1 MKIVRK
7 PLKDVRVGDV
17 LIDSDARLTT
27 VTGETVEETPSQLFE
42 LEILNDDGQKM
53 KVRADSGHAW
63 PLDPGAYGSTPPE
76 AEGETEASTG
86 DIARW
91 VANDD
96 GQKMKVRADSGHAW
110 PLDPGAYGSTPPE
123 AEGETEASTGDIARW
138 VARGWQPQLS
148 PVLTDGTVM
157 HWIVRRA
164 LLLPDSVARD
174 TKVKCVR
181 VDSPTH
187 SFMLADNSDLRNRS
201 DVNSLEARS
210 DSIDDGN
217 DGLDG
222 VIHSKMVDV
231 PVDKDL
237 DGGDSV
243 LSLDDLA
250 GMDLDDAPGVMHVD
264 REAFDLIT
272 KHGMPTHNC
281 GGPLTLDTLIKTPEG
296 SVTMGS
302 VAVGDKVLN
311 PIGEEAEVLWKSPL
325 MLPEALLRLSIG
337 PVEDPGVQS
346 WSMSDL
352 IYAEMQH
359 EIFGVGVVPSIVDF
373 IKSGAAGGVDL
384 SKMRGPI
391 SDGDFVVVGNV
402 DGNSKAF
409 LSDETSLIVVG
420 DRESVSSDTNTIEGS
435 IDIEAGSNVVGSS
448 SDALVASVSDDSG
461 VYGGELAMDEAF
473 FTSDL
478 PDDGGNLKA
487 HGTDDLSGST
497 DGDSDPSYTVK
508 CDSSHLWTVYDKT
521 MGVVRV
527 VSMNEMFRSGLDN
540 WLIPLING
548 GWGEILKAD
557 VTDPEPVQCKTM
569 GVVRVVSMNEMF
581 RSGLDNWLIPLING
595 GWGEILKAD
604 VTDPEPVQCILVD
617 DTSHDYQLGNGVIT
631 HNTGGGKSVLQ
642 RWGEILKADVTDPEP
657 VQCILVDDTS
667 HDYQLGNGVITH
679 NTGGGKSV
687 LQRNVVF
694 HVIAHARQIKFFG
707 IDLKKVE
714 LSAYRP
720 YSPVLYIATTLE
732 DAVQVLTTA
741 QDLMMSRYAEME
753 ENHVN
758 NFLDLDSPGSALLV
772 MVDEA
777 GELLDCSAPAKALG
791 GGTLVKT
798 LEDGEIPLRE
808 VEAGRH
814 HVLGSDLQWHEVV
827 RKYEPESQDHYK
839 VTTVRAS
846 DGVRESFVAGSE
858 HLWRVWVPVELRG
871 DLLRIT
877 SAAAGESV
885 EDHED
890 GSVSAVLSTRKLKA
904 LKLWRVW
911 VPVELRGDLL
921 RITSAA
927 AGESVEDHEDGS
939 VSAVLSTRKLKA
951 LKDAMPDDRWGEVRL
966 RRALES

>member
-91 VANDD
+91 VA
-96 GQKMKVRADSGHAW
+96 
-110 PLDPGAYGSTPPE
+110 
-123 AEGETEASTGDIARW
+123 
-138 VARGWQPQLS
+138 RGWQPQLS

-164 LLLPDSVARD
+164 LLLPNSVARD

-187 SFMLADNSDLRNRS
+187 SFMLADDSDLRNGS
-201 DVNSLEARS
+201 DGNPLEAGS

-217 DGLDG
+217 DDLDV
-222 VIHSKMVDV
+222 VIHSKMVDG
-231 PVDKDL
+231 PVKDL

-250 GMDLDDAPGVMHVD
+250 GMNLDDAPGVMHVD

-325 MLPEALLRLSIG
+325 MLPEALLRLSIS

-346 WSMSDL
+346 WSMNDL
-352 IYAEMQH
+352 IYAEMMH
-359 EIFGVGVVPSIVDF
+359 GIFGVGVVPSIVDS
-373 IKSGAAGGVDL
+373 IKSGAVGGVNL
-384 SKMRGPI
+384 SKMRDSI
-391 SDGDFVVVGNV
+391 NDGGFAVIGNV
-402 DGNSKAF
+402 DDSDKAF
-409 LSDETSLIVVG
+409 LSDETSLIIVG
-420 DRESVSSDTNTIEGS
+420 NKKSASSDTNAES
-435 IDIEAGSNVVGSS
+435 DVVGSS
-448 SDALVASVSDDSG
+448 SNASVAADGDDSG
-461 VYGGELAMDEAF
+461 VYGGELVMDEAF
-473 FTSDL
+473 FTSGL
-478 PDDGGNLKA
+478 PDDGEA
-487 HGTDDLSGST
+487 HGTDDLSGLT

-527 VSMNEMFRSGLDN
+527 VSMNEMFRSGLAN
-540 WLIPLING
+540 WLIPLVGG

-557 VTDPEPVQCKTM
+557 VID
-569 GVVRVVSMNEMF
+569 S
-581 RSGLDNWLIPLING
+581 
-595 GWGEILKAD
+595 
-604 VTDPEPVQCILVD
+604 
-617 DTSHDYQLGNGVIT
+617 
-631 HNTGGGKSVLQ
+631 
-642 RWGEILKADVTDPEP
+642 EP

-808 VEAGRH
+808 VEAERH

-839 VTTVRAS
+839 VTTVRTS
-846 DGVRESFVAGSE
+846 DGGRESFVAGSE

-885 EDHED
+885 EDH
-890 GSVSAVLSTRKLKA
+890 A
-904 LKLWRVW
+904 
-911 VPVELRGDLL
+911 
-921 RITSAA
+921 
-927 AGESVEDHEDGS
+927 DGS

-951 LKDAMPDDRWGEVRL
+951 LKDAMPDDRWSEVRL
-966 RRALES
+966 RRALKS

>member
-91 VANDD
+91 VA
-96 GQKMKVRADSGHAW
+96 
-110 PLDPGAYGSTPPE
+110 
-123 AEGETEASTGDIARW
+123 
-138 VARGWQPQLS
+138 RGWQPQLS

-164 LLLPDSVARD
+164 LLLPNSVARD

-187 SFMLADNSDLRNRS
+187 SFMLADDSDLRNGS
-201 DVNSLEARS
+201 DGNPLEAGS

-217 DGLDG
+217 DDLDV
-222 VIHSKMVDV
+222 VIHSKMVDG
-231 PVDKDL
+231 PVKDL

-346 WSMSDL
+346 WSMNDL

-359 EIFGVGVVPSIVDF
+359 GIFGVGVVPSIVDS
-373 IKSGAAGGVDL
+373 IKSDAVGEVDL
-384 SKMRGPI
+384 SKMRDPI
-391 SDGDFVVVGNV
+391 SDGGFAVIGNV
-402 DGNSKAF
+402 DDSDKAF
-409 LSDETSLIVVG
+409 LSDETSLIIVG
-420 DRESVSSDTNTIEGS
+420 NKKSASSDKNTES
-435 IDIEAGSNVVGSS
+435 DVVGSS
-448 SDALVASVSDDSG
+448 SNASVAADGDDSG

-473 FTSDL
+473 FTSGL
-478 PDDGGNLKA
+478 PDDGEA
-487 HGTDDLSGST
+487 HESDDLSGLT

-540 WLIPLING
+540 WLIPLVGG

-557 VTDPEPVQCKTM
+557 VID
-569 GVVRVVSMNEMF
+569 S
-581 RSGLDNWLIPLING
+581 
-595 GWGEILKAD
+595 
-604 VTDPEPVQCILVD
+604 
-617 DTSHDYQLGNGVIT
+617 
-631 HNTGGGKSVLQ
+631 
-642 RWGEILKADVTDPEP
+642 EP

-791 GGTLVKT
+791 GDTLVKT

-808 VEAGRH
+808 VEAERH

-839 VTTVRAS
+839 VTTVRTS
-846 DGVRESFVAGSE
+846 DGGRESFVAGSE

-885 EDHED
+885 EDH
-890 GSVSAVLSTRKLKA
+890 A
-904 LKLWRVW
+904 
-911 VPVELRGDLL
+911 
-921 RITSAA
+921 
-927 AGESVEDHEDGS
+927 DGS

-951 LKDAMPDDRWGEVRL
+951 LKDAMPDDRWSEVRL

>member
-91 VANDD
+91 VA
-96 GQKMKVRADSGHAW
+96 
-110 PLDPGAYGSTPPE
+110 
-123 AEGETEASTGDIARW
+123 
-138 VARGWQPQLS
+138 RGWQPQLS

-164 LLLPDSVARD
+164 LLLPESVARD

-187 SFMLADNSDLRNRS
+187 SFMLADDSDLRNGS
-201 DVNSLEARS
+201 DGNPLETGS

-217 DGLDG
+217 DDLDV
-222 VIHSKMVDV
+222 VIHSKMVDG
-231 PVDKDL
+231 PVKDL

-325 MLPEALLRLSIG
+325 MLPEALLMLSIG
-337 PVEDPGVQS
+337 PVEDPGIQS

-352 IYAEMQH
+352 IYAEMMH
-359 EIFGVGVVPSIVDF
+359 GIFGVGVVPSIVDS
-373 IKSGAAGGVDL
+373 IKSGAVGGVDL
-384 SKMRGPI
+384 SKMRDSI
-391 SDGDFVVVGNV
+391 SDGGFAVIGNV
-402 DGNSKAF
+402 DDSDKAF
-409 LSDETSLIVVG
+409 LSDETSLIIVG
-420 DRESVSSDTNTIEGS
+420 NKKSASSDTNAES
-435 IDIEAGSNVVGSS
+435 DVVGSS
-448 SDALVASVSDDSG
+448 SNASVAADGDDSE
-461 VYGGELAMDEAF
+461 VYGGELVMDEAF
-473 FTSDL
+473 FTSGL
-478 PDDGGNLKA
+478 PDDGEA
-487 HGTDDLSGST
+487 HGTDDLSGLT

-521 MGVVRV
+521 MGVIRV

-540 WLIPLING
+540 WLIPLVGG

-557 VTDPEPVQCKTM
+557 VID
-569 GVVRVVSMNEMF
+569 S
-581 RSGLDNWLIPLING
+581 
-595 GWGEILKAD
+595 
-604 VTDPEPVQCILVD
+604 EPVQCILVD
-617 DTSHDYQLGNGVIT
+617 D
-631 HNTGGGKSVLQ
+631 
-642 RWGEILKADVTDPEP
+642 A
-657 VQCILVDDTS
+657 S

-777 GELLDCSAPAKALG
+777 GELLDCSSPAKALG
-791 GGTLVKT
+791 GDTPVKT

-814 HVLGSDLQWHEVV
+814 HVLGADLQWHEVV

-885 EDHED
+885 EDH
-890 GSVSAVLSTRKLKA
+890 A
-904 LKLWRVW
+904 
-911 VPVELRGDLL
+911 
-921 RITSAA
+921 
-927 AGESVEDHEDGS
+927 DGS

-951 LKDAMPDDRWGEVRL
+951 LKDAMPDDRWSEVRL

>member
-91 VANDD
+91 VA
-96 GQKMKVRADSGHAW
+96 
-110 PLDPGAYGSTPPE
+110 
-123 AEGETEASTGDIARW
+123 
-138 VARGWQPQLS
+138 RGWQPQLS

-164 LLLPDSVARD
+164 LLLPESVARD

-187 SFMLADNSDLRNRS
+187 SFMLADDSDLGNGS
-201 DVNSLEARS
+201 DGNPLETES

-217 DGLDG
+217 DDLDV
-222 VIHSKMVDV
+222 VIHSKMVDG
-231 PVDKDL
+231 PVKDL

-296 SVTMGS
+296 SITMGS

-346 WSMSDL
+346 WSMNDL
-352 IYAEMQH
+352 IYAEMMH
-359 EIFGVGVVPSIVDF
+359 GIFGVGVVPSIVDS
-373 IKSGAAGGVDL
+373 IKSGAVGGVDL
-384 SKMRGPI
+384 SRMGDPI
-391 SDGDFVVVGNV
+391 SDGGFAVIGNV
-402 DGNSKAF
+402 DDSDKAF
-409 LSDETSLIVVG
+409 LSDETSLIIVG
-420 DRESVSSDTNTIEGS
+420 NKKSASSDTNTES
-435 IDIEAGSNVVGSS
+435 DVVGSS
-448 SDALVASVSDDSG
+448 SNASVAADGDDSG
-461 VYGGELAMDEAF
+461 VYGGELVMDEAF
-473 FTSDL
+473 FTSGL
-478 PDDGGNLKA
+478 PDDGEA
-487 HGTDDLSGST
+487 HGSDDLSGLT

-540 WLIPLING
+540 WLIPLVGG

-557 VTDPEPVQCKTM
+557 VID
-569 GVVRVVSMNEMF
+569 S
-581 RSGLDNWLIPLING
+581 
-595 GWGEILKAD
+595 
-604 VTDPEPVQCILVD
+604 
-617 DTSHDYQLGNGVIT
+617 
-631 HNTGGGKSVLQ
+631 
-642 RWGEILKADVTDPEP
+642 EP

-808 VEAGRH
+808 VEAERH

-839 VTTVRAS
+839 VTTVRTS
-846 DGVRESFVAGSE
+846 DGGRESFVAGSE

-885 EDHED
+885 EDH
-890 GSVSAVLSTRKLKA
+890 A
-904 LKLWRVW
+904 
-911 VPVELRGDLL
+911 
-921 RITSAA
+921 
-927 AGESVEDHEDGS
+927 DGS

-951 LKDAMPDDRWGEVRL
+951 LKDAMPDDRWSEVRL

>member
-91 VANDD
+91 VA
-96 GQKMKVRADSGHAW
+96 
-110 PLDPGAYGSTPPE
+110 
-123 AEGETEASTGDIARW
+123 
-138 VARGWQPQLS
+138 RGWQPHLS

-164 LLLPDSVARD
+164 LLLPESVARD

-187 SFMLADNSDLRNRS
+187 SFMLADDSDLRNGS
-201 DVNSLEARS
+201 DVNSLEAGS

-296 SVTMGS
+296 SITMGS

-346 WSMSDL
+346 WSMNDL
-352 IYAEMQH
+352 IYAEMMH
-359 EIFGVGVVPSIVDF
+359 GIFGVGVVPSIVDS
-373 IKSGAAGGVDL
+373 IKSGAVGGVDL
-384 SKMRGPI
+384 PRMRDPI
-391 SDGDFVVVGNV
+391 SDGGFAVIGNV
-402 DGNSKAF
+402 DDSDKAF
-409 LSDETSLIVVG
+409 LSDETSLIIVG
-420 DRESVSSDTNTIEGS
+420 NKKSASSDTNIIEGS
-435 IDIEAGSNVVGSS
+435 IDIEAGSNVVGPSS
-448 SDALVASVSDDSG
+448 NALVASGSDDSG

-473 FTSDL
+473 FTSGL
-478 PDDGGNLKA
+478 PDDGEA
-487 HGTDDLSGST
+487 HGSDDLSGLT

-540 WLIPLING
+540 WLIPLVGG

-557 VTDPEPVQCKTM
+557 VID
-569 GVVRVVSMNEMF
+569 S
-581 RSGLDNWLIPLING
+581 
-595 GWGEILKAD
+595 
-604 VTDPEPVQCILVD
+604 
-617 DTSHDYQLGNGVIT
+617 
-631 HNTGGGKSVLQ
+631 
-642 RWGEILKADVTDPEP
+642 EP

-808 VEAGRH
+808 VEAERH

-839 VTTVRAS
+839 VTTVRTS
-846 DGVRESFVAGSE
+846 DGGRESFVAGSE

-885 EDHED
+885 EDH
-890 GSVSAVLSTRKLKA
+890 A
-904 LKLWRVW
+904 
-911 VPVELRGDLL
+911 
-921 RITSAA
+921 
-927 AGESVEDHEDGS
+927 DGS

-951 LKDAMPDDRWGEVRL
+951 LKDAMPDDRWSEIRL

>member
-91 VANDD
+91 VA
-96 GQKMKVRADSGHAW
+96 
-110 PLDPGAYGSTPPE
+110 
-123 AEGETEASTGDIARW
+123 
-138 VARGWQPQLS
+138 RGWQPQLS

-164 LLLPDSVARD
+164 LLLPESVARD

-187 SFMLADNSDLRNRS
+187 SFMLADNSDLGNGS
-201 DVNSLEARS
+201 DVNSLEAGS

-217 DGLDG
+217 DDLDV
-222 VIHSKMVDV
+222 VIHSKMVDG
-231 PVDKDL
+231 PVKDL
-237 DGGDSV
+237 DGGDAV

-296 SVTMGS
+296 SITMGS

-352 IYAEMQH
+352 IYAEMMH
-359 EIFGVGVVPSIVDF
+359 GIFGVGVVPSIVDS
-373 IKSGAAGGVDL
+373 IKSGAVGGVDL
-384 SKMRGPI
+384 SKMRDSI
-391 SDGDFVVVGNV
+391 SDGGFAVIGNV
-402 DGNSKAF
+402 DDSDKAF
-409 LSDETSLIVVG
+409 LSDETSLIIVG
-420 DRESVSSDTNTIEGS
+420 NKKSASSDTNAES
-435 IDIEAGSNVVGSS
+435 DVVGSS
-448 SDALVASVSDDSG
+448 SNASVAADGDDSE
-461 VYGGELAMDEAF
+461 VYGGELVMDEAF
-473 FTSDL
+473 FTSGL
-478 PDDGGNLKA
+478 PDDGEA
-487 HGTDDLSGST
+487 HGTDDLSGLT

-540 WLIPLING
+540 WLIPLVGG

-557 VTDPEPVQCKTM
+557 VID
-569 GVVRVVSMNEMF
+569 S
-581 RSGLDNWLIPLING
+581 
-595 GWGEILKAD
+595 
-604 VTDPEPVQCILVD
+604 
-617 DTSHDYQLGNGVIT
+617 
-631 HNTGGGKSVLQ
+631 
-642 RWGEILKADVTDPEP
+642 EP

-777 GELLDCSAPAKALG
+777 GELLDCSSPAKALG
-791 GGTLVKT
+791 GDTPVKT
-798 LEDGEIPLRE
+798 LEDGEIPLRK

-814 HVLGSDLQWHEVV
+814 HVLGADLQWHEVV

-885 EDHED
+885 EDH
-890 GSVSAVLSTRKLKA
+890 A
-904 LKLWRVW
+904 
-911 VPVELRGDLL
+911 
-921 RITSAA
+921 
-927 AGESVEDHEDGS
+927 DGS

-951 LKDAMPDDRWGEVRL
+951 LKDAMPDDRWSEVRL

>member
-42 LEILNDDGQKM
+42 LEILND
-53 KVRADSGHAW
+53 A
-63 PLDPGAYGSTPPE
+63 
-76 AEGETEASTG
+76 
-86 DIARW
+86 
-91 VANDD
+91 

-164 LLLPDSVARD
+164 LLLPESVARD

-187 SFMLADNSDLRNRS
+187 SFMLADDSDLRNGS
-201 DVNSLEARS
+201 DGNPLEAGS

-217 DGLDG
+217 DDLDG

-346 WSMSDL
+346 WSMNDL

-359 EIFGVGVVPSIVDF
+359 GIFGVGVAPSIVDS
-373 IKSGAAGGVDL
+373 IKSGVADGVDL
-384 SKMRGPI
+384 SKPRDPI
-391 SDGDFVVVGNV
+391 SDGGFAVIGNV
-402 DGNSKAF
+402 DDSDKAF
-409 LSDETSLIVVG
+409 LSDETSLIIVG
-420 DRESVSSDTNTIEGS
+420 NKKSASSDTNTES
-435 IDIEAGSNVVGSS
+435 DVVGSS
-448 SDALVASVSDDSG
+448 SNASVAADGDDSE
-461 VYGGELAMDEAF
+461 VYGGELVMDEAF

-478 PDDGGNLKA
+478 PDDGGNLEA
-487 HGTDDLSGST
+487 HGTDDLSGLT

-540 WLIPLING
+540 WLIPLVGG

-557 VTDPEPVQCKTM
+557 VID
-569 GVVRVVSMNEMF
+569 S
-581 RSGLDNWLIPLING
+581 
-595 GWGEILKAD
+595 
-604 VTDPEPVQCILVD
+604 
-617 DTSHDYQLGNGVIT
+617 
-631 HNTGGGKSVLQ
+631 
-642 RWGEILKADVTDPEP
+642 EP

-808 VEAGRH
+808 VEAERH

-839 VTTVRAS
+839 VTTVRTS
-846 DGVRESFVAGSE
+846 DGGRESFVAGSE

-885 EDHED
+885 EDH
-890 GSVSAVLSTRKLKA
+890 A
-904 LKLWRVW
+904 
-911 VPVELRGDLL
+911 
-921 RITSAA
+921 
-927 AGESVEDHEDGS
+927 DGS

-951 LKDAMPDDRWGEVRL
+951 LKDAMPDDRWSEVRL

>member
-63 PLDPGAYGSTPPE
+63 PLDPG
-76 AEGETEASTG
+76 
-86 DIARW
+86 
-91 VANDD
+91 V
-96 GQKMKVRADSGHAW
+96 
-110 PLDPGAYGSTPPE
+110 YGSTPPE

-281 GGPLTLDTLIKTPEG
+281 GGPLTLDTTIRTPDG
-296 SVTMGS
+296 LTTMGE
-302 VAVGDKVLN
+302 VKTGDKILN
-311 PIGEEAEVLWKSPL
+311 PVGEETVVKWKSPL
-325 MLPEALLRLSIG
+325 MIPTALVRLSI
-337 PVEDPGVQS
+337 VQAECPGTTD
-346 WSMSDL
+346 WTISDL
-352 IYAEMQH
+352 NLASMRYSIYNEGVITYVDGREQSDAFDGIDLPKVLGPLEMH
-359 EIFGVGVVPSIVDF
+359 HSIALVKGEDDDSFEVLDLKNGVSRVMFHGDEPLQTHYDGRDGF
-373 IKSGAAGGVDL
+373 N
-384 SKMRGPI
+384 
-391 SDGDFVVVGNV
+391 DGD
-402 DGNSKAF
+402 A
-409 LSDETSLIVVG
+409 
-420 DRESVSSDTNTIEGS
+420 
-435 IDIEAGSNVVGSS
+435 
-448 SDALVASVSDDSG
+448 
-461 VYGGELAMDEAF
+461 
-473 FTSDL
+473 
-478 PDDGGNLKA
+478 
-487 HGTDDLSGST
+487 ST
-497 DGDSDPSYTVK
+497 DADAGDASDVRVVK
-508 CDSSHLWTVYDKT
+508 CDGSHLWNVYDREH
-521 MGVVRV
+521 GVVRV
-527 VSMNEMFRSGLDN
+527 VTTGIMLQEGIDK
-540 WLIPLING
+540 WLIPLEDG
-548 GWGEILKAD
+548 KWGEILKAD
-557 VTDPEPVQCKTM
+557 V
-569 GVVRVVSMNEMF
+569 
-581 RSGLDNWLIPLING
+581 I
-595 GWGEILKAD
+595 
-604 VTDPEPVQCILVD
+604 
-617 DTSHDYQLGNGVIT
+617 
-631 HNTGGGKSVLQ
+631 
-642 RWGEILKADVTDPEP
+642 DPEP

-777 GELLDCSAPAKALG
+777 GELLDCSSPAKALG
-791 GGTLVKT
+791 GDTPVKT
-798 LEDGEIPLRE
+798 LEDGEIPLRD

-814 HVLGSDLQWHEVV
+814 HVLGADLQWHEVV

-904 LKLWRVW
+904 LK
-911 VPVELRGDLL
+911 
-921 RITSAA
+921 
-927 AGESVEDHEDGS
+927 
-939 VSAVLSTRKLKA
+939 
-951 LKDAMPDDRWGEVRL
+951 DAMPDDRWSEVRL